1 MTRFKRATTLWGLVS
16 VAFLAATASAFS
28 HSRFQPSPL
37 PTLCLGHA
45 FSSTSGDCQSRL
57 LSTTTCRSVFAMVV
71 IDTVGAPV
79 PPRTSTVARM
89 RQQLAGVSVTALRTT
104 IRTATGVSLT
114 ALYASTVAVSG
125 VWIRQVMRL
134 ILSIFPSWARYFVQP
149 FLVLYYVPLYML
161 RSVSSPKTKN
171 ENVAAKGWY
180 QPVETLDQ
188 RPSYWPLDVNS
199 ATKYIDPSN
208 R

>member
-1 MTRFKRATTLWGLVS
+1 MLWGLAVT
-16 VAFLAATASAFS
+16 FGATASAFS
-28 HSRFQPSPL
+28 HSRPQPSPTPL
-37 PTLCLGHA
+37 LA
-45 FSSTSGDCQSRL
+45 FSSTSRYL
-57 LSTTTCRSVFAMVV
+57 HRPLSTTCLSVFALGSSDHGG
-71 IDTVGAPV
+71 IDATVGVPV
-79 PPRTSTVARM
+79 VPRTSPVGRM

-114 ALYASTVAVSG
+114 ALYASTLAISG

-161 RSVSSPKTKN
+161 RSVSSPKPRN
-171 ENVAAKGWY
+171 DNSFAKGWY

-188 RPSYWPLDVNS
+188 RPSYWPLDLNS
-199 ATKYIDPSN
+199 ATKYTDPSN
-208 R
+208 L